1 LPASTIIDDGADHPS
16 APPQRQEA
24 MVLSFA
30 FFDAFMSAL
39 SITPDALDALPAPA
53 RSKLPPPVFAFELKI
68 GRTAAFVREPFSNS
82 KQKAEFLPQAS
93 RSIPS
98 FTRRRDQK

>member
-1 LPASTIIDDGADHPS
+1 MMEPTIR
-16 APPQRQEA
+16 QRRRN
-24 MVLSFA
+24 VKKRWFLSSA

-68 GRTAAFVREPFSNS
+68 GRPRHSSASAFRFQS
-82 KQKAEFLPQAS
+82 KK
-93 RSIPS
+93 RSFCLRHPS
-98 FTRRRDQK
+98 QSPVSHEGEIKK